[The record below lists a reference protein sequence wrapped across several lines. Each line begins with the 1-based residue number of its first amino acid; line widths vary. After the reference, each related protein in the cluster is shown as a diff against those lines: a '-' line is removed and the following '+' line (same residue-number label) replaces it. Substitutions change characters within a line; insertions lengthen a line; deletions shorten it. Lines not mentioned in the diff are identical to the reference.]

1 MIVDD
6 ALAGKI
12 ALLCNYIAAGS
23 PAAEDSDAL
32 IVPSETAL
40 RLSRAISSCFL
51 FKLEYI
57 PANSAE
63 LFFKIRF

>member
-1 MIVDD
+1 MLRTFKLV
-6 ALAGKI
+6 LQ
-12 ALLCNYIAAGS
+12 LPS
-23 PAAEDSDAL
+23 PC
-32 IVPSETAL
+32 
-40 RLSRAISSCFL
+40 RLL